1 MRANAPDRADFYLI
15 GKKSWLAKSRDCRSP
30 WSTTLG
36 TLFRALW
43 YQNSTAVLLNDSI
56 LVKNNLLS
64 KSSVS
69 TTLVARG
76 SRISFAFFP
85 LVFYLIRAGI
95 RRQVQNA
102 GCRLEFCRLWIL
114 QVVNFAGC
122 NFAGWEVA
130 RNFAG

>member
-1 MRANAPDRADFYLI
+1 MLLI
-15 GKKSWLAKSRDCRSP
+15 GQIFIWSAKSRDCRSP
-30 WSTTLG
+30 WLATLG

-56 LVKNNLLS
+56 LVKNNWLS

-114 QVVNFAGC
+114 QVAILQVGDFAGWNFAGC
-122 NFAGWEVA
+122 QELC
-130 RNFAG
+130 RLMMQT